1 MRKSKNNTDSPEKL
15 NKLVE
20 GVTVNGDLVLSS
32 SFRLDGVVT
41 GNIKC
46 DSKFVLGETGKL
58 KGNLSCMEA
67 EIEGVVEGDIKI
79 ENLLTLRK
87 TANIQGTIE
96 SVRLVIEDGAQVGG
110 NVSSGSLPPKKNV
123 HKATNKSDHKNTD
136 HKNKNTGSENIV
148 Y

>member
-1 MRKSKNNTDSPEKL
+1 MRKSNSKNNVDSPEKL

-20 GVTVNGDLVLSS
+20 GVIVNGNLELSS
-32 SFRLDGVVT
+32 SFRLDGNIT

-46 DSKFVLGETGKL
+46 DAKFVLGETGKL
-58 KGNLSCMEA
+58 KGDLSCMEA
-67 EIEGVVEGDIKI
+67 EIEGVIEGDLRV
-79 ENLLTLRK
+79 ENLLILRK

-110 NVSSGSLPPKKNV
+110 RVSSGAMPSKKNYEV
-123 HKATNKSDHKNTD
+123 KSDKENQ
-136 HKNKNTGSENIV
+136 KSASAENIV

>member
-1 MRKSKNNTDSPEKL
+1 MRKSNSKNNTDSPEKL

-20 GVTVNGDLVLSS
+20 GVRVNGDLELSS
-32 SFRLDGVVT
+32 SFRLDGEIT

-46 DSKFVLGETGKL
+46 DAKFVLGETGKL
-58 KGNLSCMEA
+58 TGNLSCMEA
-67 EIEGVVEGDIKI
+67 EIEGIIEGDLRV
-79 ENLLTLRK
+79 ENLLILRK

-110 NVSSGSLPPKKNV
+110 TVSSGTMPS
-123 HKATNKSDHKNTD
+123 
-136 HKNKNTGSENIV
+136 NKNYDLKAKKENQKTAPAENVV

>member
-1 MRKSKNNTDSPEKL
+1 MRKSSSKNNVDSPEKL

-20 GVTVNGDLVLSS
+20 GVIVNGNLELSS
-32 SFRLDGVVT
+32 SFRLDGNIT

-46 DSKFVLGETGKL
+46 DAKFVLGETGKL
-58 KGNLSCMEA
+58 KGDLSCMEA
-67 EIEGVVEGDIKI
+67 EIEGVIEGDLRV
-79 ENLLTLRK
+79 ENLLILRK

-110 NVSSGSLPPKKNV
+110 RVSSGAMPSKKNYEV
-123 HKATNKSDHKNTD
+123 KSNKENQKSA
-136 HKNKNTGSENIV
+136 SAENIV

>member
-1 MRKSKNNTDSPEKL
+1 MRKSSSKNNVESPDKL
-15 NKLVE
+15 NRLVE
-20 GVTVNGDLVLSS
+20 GVTVNGNLDLSS
-32 SFRLDGVVT
+32 SFRLDGEIT

-46 DSKFVLGETGKL
+46 DAKFVLGETGKL
-58 KGNLSCMEA
+58 KGDLTCMEA
-67 EIEGVVEGDIKI
+67 EIEGVIEGDIRV

-110 NVSSGSLPPKKNV
+110 TISSGSMPVKKNNAT
-123 HKATNKSDHKNTD
+123 KTNKPDQKTAPA
-136 HKNKNTGSENIV
+136 ENVV